1 MRKNRKRWICGALA
15 AAMVFTG
22 IGWPG
27 EAQNVQAADPT
38 LTVDMSKAGERD
50 LYHGAT
56 GWLYGQGDDQVPTA
70 NTITAL
76 KPNTAVQKAPN
87 GMQHPNGDVLD
98 IAKTFLD
105 AGGKHI
111 QIYVPDYYAL
121 WFYEFTGTEYY
132 LDILEMQ
139 AKACI
144 EAGIEEDV
152 VYVLYNEPTA
162 QWIGG
167 SYQDHDGN
175 PVSGWDSMYWFWLD
189 MVEKLREV
197 YQEAGV
203 ETEPKTAGL
212 NLAVYDKTVMEN
224 YVKFCAEHDC
234 MPDIVS
240 WHDLATWQYN
250 IFDEEYRHYR
260 SLEEKY
266 GVEPR
271 EIVINEY
278 AAQSECA
285 SPGDLVRWIGLWE
298 DYEVAGWLPFW
309 DFSNNL
315 NGLAADNNEGNGA
328 WWLYKWYGD
337 MSGSYLPVTVEGA
350 SQDDFYGAASID
362 ENKKN
367 ANVIFGGRD
376 GDAQIVLD
384 GISSTDTFQKE
395 EMVHVKV
402 EATDYTGFHGSAE
415 EPRLVMEGALAV
427 EDGNITIPMSDMNEM
442 SAYHIT
448 VTQAAPDADRH
459 LESRVRGRRRS
470 SDGKRSGC

>member
-1 MRKNRKRWICGALA
+1 MIGGFLSGRKESYDEKDEKMDVSRLSGGDGSGRGLRGPRQKSGH
-15 AAMVFTG
+15 
-22 IGWPG
+22 
-27 EAQNVQAADPT
+27 AQETLPT
-38 LTVDMSKAGERD
+38 LTVDMSEAGERE

-98 IAKTFLD
+98 IADTFLS

-139 AKACI
+139 ARACI
-144 EAGIEEDV
+144 EAGIAEDV
-152 VYVLYNEPTA
+152 VYVLYNEPNA
-162 QWIGG
+162 NWIGG
-167 SYQDHDGN
+167 SYTDHSGKT
-175 PVSGWDSMYWFWLD
+175 VTGWDSMNWFWLD
-189 MVEKLREV
+189 MVEKLREI
-197 YQEAGV
+197 YREENIAS
-203 ETEPKTAGL
+203 EPKTAGL
-212 NLAVYDKTVMEN
+212 NLAVYDKNVMDN
-224 YVKFCAEHDC
+224 YIKFCAEHDC

-250 IFDEEYRHYR
+250 IFDEEYSHYR
-260 SLEEKY
+260 SLEKKY

-298 DYEVAGWLPFW
+298 DYQVAGCLPYW
-309 DFSNNL
+309 HFSNNL
-315 NGLAADNNEGNGA
+315 NGLAADTNEGNGA

-337 MSGSYLPVTVEGA
+337 MSGSYL
-350 SQDDFYGAASID
+350 S
-362 ENKKN
+362 
-367 ANVIFGGRD
+367 RD
-376 GDAQIVLD
+376 G
-384 GISSTDTFQKE
+384 
-395 EMVHVKV
+395 
-402 EATDYTGFHGSAE
+402 
-415 EPRLVMEGALAV
+415 GAGV
-427 EDGNITIPMSDMNEM
+427 
-442 SAYHIT
+442 
-448 VTQAAPDADRH
+448 
-459 LESRVRGRRRS
+459 
-470 SDGKRSGC
+470 SG